1 MSNLKSL
8 GLLACF
14 FVSSVSHAATVTLTP
29 SADLLGI
36 GDVFSVTVS
45 VSDFPETAG
54 VTSRVL
60 FDETVVHFTG
70 MRLAVGSPL
79 DFILPP
85 FGDGNTSGIT
95 DLFTVLAP
103 FSGALPSGNFD
114 AFIIDFITVAGGETE
129 IALLGD
135 PLGWV
140 QLDFTYVPD
149 LISINA
155 NVAVSDV
162 PVPAA
167 AWLFGSGLIGLV
179 GMARRKTA

>member
-45 VSDFPETAG
+45 VSDFPETVG
-54 VTSRVL
+54 ITSHVL

-70 MRLAVGSPL
+70 MRLAGGSPL
-79 DFILPP
+79 DLILPP
-85 FGDGNTSGIT
+85 FDDGNTTGIT
-95 DLFTVLAP
+95 DLFFVLESSDA
-103 FSGALPSGNFD
+103 FPSGNFD
-114 AFIIDFITVAGGETE
+114 AFIIDFITVAEGETE
-129 IALLGD
+129 IGLLGY
-135 PLGWV
+135 PLGWI
-140 QLDFTYVPD
+140 QPDFTFFPD

-155 NVAVSDV
+155 NVNVSDV